1 MERRKNYSGVK
12 FLDGGDYILY
22 VVFKK
27 LTATAHEPTHGSS
40 WAAGYDLY
48 ADLSSSIMIQPGEI
62 KVIKTNIAV
71 EIPVGFFG
79 GIYPRSGLSTKQG
92 LTLINCV
99 GVIDAD
105 YRGDIRVPLINLSN
119 KRRII
124 EPGDRVA
131 QIIIQRCE
139 RVFWA
144 EFPELTDTERGSNG
158 FGSTGR

>member
-1 MERRKNYSGVK
+1 M
-12 FLDGGDYILY
+12 Y
-22 VVFKK
+22 VRFKK

-48 ADLSSSIMIQPGEI
+48 ADLSSSIMIQPGET

-71 EIPVGFFG
+71 EIPAGYFG

-105 YRGDIRVPLINLSN
+105 YRGDIRVPLINLS
-119 KRRII
+119 RQWRII
-124 EPGDRVA
+124 DPGERVA
-131 QIIIQRCE
+131 QIIVQPCE
-139 RVFWA
+139 RVQWV
-144 EFPELTDTERGSNG
+144 EDPELSDTDRGSGG
-158 FGSTGR
+158 FGSTGRT

>member
-1 MERRKNYSGVK
+1 MV
-12 FLDGGDYILY
+12 ILY
-22 VVFKK
+22 VRFKK

-48 ADLSSSIMIQPGEI
+48 ADLFSSIMIEPGEI

-71 EIPVGFFG
+71 EIPAGYFG

-105 YRGDIRVPLINLSN
+105 YRGDIRVPLINLS
-119 KRRII
+119 RQWRII
-124 EPGDRVA
+124 DPGERIA
-131 QIIIQRCE
+131 QLIIQPCKSIQ
-139 RVFWA
+139 WA
-144 EFPELTDTERGSNG
+144 EVPELSDTERGSGG
-158 FGSTGR
+158 FGSTGKT

>member
-1 MERRKNYSGVK
+1 M
-12 FLDGGDYILY
+12 Y
-22 VVFKK
+22 VRFKK

-48 ADLSSSIMIQPGEI
+48 ADLSSSIMIEPGET

-71 EIPVGFFG
+71 EIPAGYFG

-105 YRGDIRVPLINLSN
+105 YRGDIRIPLINLS
-119 KRRII
+119 RQWRII
-124 EPGDRVA
+124 DPGERVA
-131 QIIIQRCE
+131 QIIVQPCE
-139 RVFWA
+139 RVQWA
-144 EFPELTDTERGSNG
+144 EVPELSDTDRGSGG
-158 FGSTGR
+158 FGSTGRT